1 MSSLTNPSSREDMRS
16 QHRQSNRILLGI
28 GLLALAL
35 VVVASLLTMNRSEQN
50 FKSGTPEATV
60 QAYLKAAIDGKNEL
74 AISYLTSMTKCTAD
88 DLDRTYISD
97 SMRISLLSSEI
108 QGESAFVKIDA
119 EYSDGGPFG
128 SGYSEGHSYRLAK
141 ESGQWRILGI
151 PWPLYDCGVVKS

>member
-1 MSSLTNPSSREDMRS
+1 MSSLINPSSREVSRN
-16 QHRQSNRILLGI
+16 QHRQSNRILVGI
-28 GLLALAL
+28 GLVALVL
-35 VVVASLLTMNRSEQN
+35 VVVASLLTMNRSEEN

-60 QAYLKAAIDGKNEL
+60 QAYLKAAIDGKNDL
-74 AISYLTSMTKCTAD
+74 AIRYLSSMTKCTAE

-108 QGESAFVKIDA
+108 QGDSAFVKINS

-128 SGYSEGHSYRLAK
+128 NESSEEHSYRLTK